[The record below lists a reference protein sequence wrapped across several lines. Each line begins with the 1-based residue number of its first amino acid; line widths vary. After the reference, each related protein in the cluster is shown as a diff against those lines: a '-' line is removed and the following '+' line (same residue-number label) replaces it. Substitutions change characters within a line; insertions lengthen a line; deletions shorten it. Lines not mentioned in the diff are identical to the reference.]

1 MNLSLPLSISW
12 GSSHQEPCCQRLP
25 SSFHG
30 LQTLWL
36 ALFHV
41 LAPTSGL
48 APLSWSDDMNH
59 LLSPVLRTPHLCT
72 AVPRQTPH
80 KASRIFATT
89 LGIPGRLFVLPT
101 TSLQVCSPAFPGIYL
116 FFSLPKKF
124 CRSWHLSRA
133 ICFLL

>member
-12 GSSHQEPCCQRLP
+12 SSSHQEPCCQRLT

-48 APLSWSDDMNH
+48 ASLSWSDDMNH

-72 AVPRQTPH
+72 AIPRQTPH
-80 KASRIFATT
+80 KASQIFATT
-89 LGIPGRLFVLPT
+89 LGIPGRLFILPT
-101 TSLQVCSPAFPGIYL
+101 TSLGSMS
-116 FFSLPKKF
+116 SLLP
-124 CRSWHLSRA
+124 CISWNLS
-133 ICFLL
+133 FLLSS